1 MFNVQRPKKVDILEE
16 IVAHKRMEME
26 QRMQFVPP
34 RRLHALVEE
43 QMAREASAPPSMR
56 CALMD
61 SPTGIIAEFKR
72 KSPAKGWIN
81 REARAGAVPLAYQ
94 ANGAAALSILTDTDY
109 FGGYDEFVQEAR
121 QSGVTIPVLYKN
133 FIVCEYQLFQARF
146 CGASAVLLIAAC
158 LDLDMCRTLM
168 RTARGLGLEV
178 LLEMHGERDL
188 DHAALEPDM
197 YGVNNRNL
205 GTFVTDVDNSFRL
218 SGRLP
223 QGVCTVSE
231 SGIAR
236 PETVVGLR
244 RAGFRGFLMGEHFM
258 RQPDPGRALADFT
271 AALNSITPSLNSI
284 TPSPNSLTP

>member
-158 LDLDMCRTLM
+158 LDLDTCRTLM

-223 QGVCTVSE
+223 QGVCAVSE

-258 RQPDPGRALADFT
+258 RQSDPGRALADFT
-271 AALNSITPSLNSI
+271 AALNSLTPSLNSI